1 MSLILTFIKTCDG
14 DSWVWDGCLSW
25 VPYEEENIETTTPT
39 SLIPA
44 KR

>member
-25 VPYEEENIETTTPT
+25 VPYKEENIETTTST

-44 KR
+44 KP